1 VSYYLYDLLSGV
13 VIMAHT
19 ALNDEEI
26 QEFFD
31 TSGIFVN
38 YWHFL
43 FIYLMLFIEELDKKI
58 KTLADFIRKAKHFV
72 VYTGAGRWSLL
83 SFF

>member
-1 VSYYLYDLLSGV
+1 
-13 VIMAHT
+13 MAHT

-31 TSGIFVN
+31 TPGI
-38 YWHFL
+38 YSPICL
-43 FIYLMLFIEELDKKI
+43 FSSSELCSIPIDELDKKI
-58 KTLADFIRKAKHFV
+58 KTLTDFIRNSKHFI
-72 VYTGAGRWSLL
+72 VYTGAGRIS